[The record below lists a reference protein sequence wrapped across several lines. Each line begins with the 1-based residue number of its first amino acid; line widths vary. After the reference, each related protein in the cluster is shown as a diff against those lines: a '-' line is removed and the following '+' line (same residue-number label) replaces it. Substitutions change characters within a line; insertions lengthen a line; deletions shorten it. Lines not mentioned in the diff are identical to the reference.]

1 MQPTTP
7 NQIPP
12 APAVLGALG
21 SIEDGIRRAG
31 YQAFMDFYEGRQ
43 WTTRPR
49 RTTDTRTTVNYA
61 RPMVR
66 KAVSYS
72 LAEPVTHSIPKTAT
86 LSEEAAQLAERSLN
100 DALAGAGAND
110 LDAQLLTDAS
120 VYGDAA
126 LKVTWDHDV
135 GALSLAAV
143 HPNELL
149 IWTDPRSPN
158 EPIRAVHG
166 YYLQGLSIAK
176 HFGLPKSIE
185 AGASTRELYPVLEDW
200 TADTWSVT
208 VNGWPVLAIK
218 NPYGFVPYVPLI
230 NEPATGRQWGTSDL
244 VDMIDICRELNKR
257 ISTLG
262 DILNLSGAP
271 IAVLENVSGTEGIEA
286 APGAKWELPE
296 GAKAYLLDLL
306 AGGGVQLHI
315 DTINTLKTQLHDIAE
330 TPKSAFGDSGRALS
344 GVAIAFDIQPLTQKV
359 KRKRRALD
367 RFYRARNRRV
377 LSLLQQFGGAPVSAD
392 MITLPIYPPILP
404 SDEEA
409 MAKTAAML
417 VGSGIKSRRT
427 ASAELGVADPE
438 EELKRVIEENELMAL
453 PTTTQEDEETNPD
466 GTEASV
472 RESDDPGQS
481 DRS

>member
-12 APAVLGALG
+12 APAALGSLG
-21 SIEDGIRRAG
+21 SIEDTIRRAG
-31 YQAFMDFYEGRQ
+31 YQGLMDFYEGRQ
-43 WTTRPR
+43 WNTRPR

-61 RPMVR
+61 RPMIR

-72 LAEPVTHSIPKTAT
+72 LSEPVTHSIPKTES
-86 LSEEAAQLAERSLN
+86 LSEEAAQRAERSLN
-100 DALAGAGAND
+100 DALSAAGAND

-120 VYGDAA
+120 VLGDAA
-126 LKVTWDHDV
+126 IKVTWDRDA

-158 EPIRAVHG
+158 EPIRAMHG
-166 YYLQGLSIAK
+166 YYLQGFSIAK

-185 AGASTRELYPVLEDW
+185 AGASNRELYPVIEDW
-200 TADTWSVT
+200 TDTTWSVT
-208 VNGWPVLAIK
+208 VNGSPVLAVP

-230 NEPATGRQWGTSDL
+230 NEPSTARQWGTSDL

-257 ISTLG
+257 VSTLG

-271 IAVLENVSGTEGIEA
+271 IAVLENVSGTEGVEA
-286 APGAKWELPE
+286 SPGAKWELPE

-315 DTINTLKTQLHDIAE
+315 DAIAELKAQLHDIAE
-330 TPKSAFGDSGRALS
+330 TPKSAFGDSGKALS

-367 RFYRARNRRV
+367 RFYRGRNRRV
-377 LSLLQQFGGAPVSAD
+377 LSLLKQFAGAPVSAD
-392 MITLPIYPPILP
+392 MITVPIYPAILP

-409 MAKTAAML
+409 MAKTASML
-417 VGSGIKSRRT
+417 VASGIKSRRT
-427 ASAELGVADPE
+427 AAAELGVADPE
-438 EELKRVIEENELMAL
+438 EELLRVLEEAGLLAL
-453 PTTTQEDEETNPD
+453 PATTQQEEEQETD

-472 RESDDPGQS
+472 RESSDPGES
-481 DRS
+481 DPS